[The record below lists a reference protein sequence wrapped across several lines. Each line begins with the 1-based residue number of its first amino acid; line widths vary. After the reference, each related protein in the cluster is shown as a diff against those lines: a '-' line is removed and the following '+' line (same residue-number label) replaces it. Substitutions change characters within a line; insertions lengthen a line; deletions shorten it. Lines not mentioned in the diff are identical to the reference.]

1 MAIVKDN
8 RPTAKDPSRFSKQ
21 HDFDADTDETFDS
34 PHELFDDLRQRCPVA
49 HSNDFDGFWLLTRY
63 EDIANSM
70 ADFSLFSTAVQN
82 VVPRVATAG
91 RRPPLH
97 LDPPEH
103 TPYRR
108 AIAPLFRRERIEYWQ
123 PLVKKM
129 AKDLFRPLVEK
140 GEADICLDF
149 SYHLPIHVLAE
160 FFMIPPDKA
169 SQIRAMGQA
178 FNHALQIKDMAGI
191 QRNSQF
197 LYEVAQEIID
207 DRKANPRDPGSD
219 PTSAL
224 LAARHEGEPL
234 PDDMILGTIRQLL
247 VVGIIA
253 PTTLIGSIAV
263 HFCRHP
269 EHFTLIK
276 QNPDRL
282 NDATEELLRL
292 YAPYRGF
299 ARTPTRDIE
308 IGGRKICEDEPVALS
323 FAAANRDPQVY
334 ARPSEFRLDRDDE
347 PPHIAFGR
355 GPHQCIGAPLA
366 RLMITAAIETFTFEV
381 DGFELAGPTPM
392 TSWPEYGP
400 YSVPVRFITA

>member
-1 MAIVKDN
+1 MAQVKDN
-8 RPTAKDPSRFSKQ
+8 RRKAKNTERFSKV
-21 HDFDADTDETFDS
+21 HDFDAEATETFDS
-34 PHELFDDLRQRCPVA
+34 PHALFDDLRQRCPVA
-49 HSNDFDGFWLLTRY
+49 HSNDLDGFWLLTRY
-63 EDIANSM
+63 QDIADSM
-70 ADFSLFSTAVQN
+70 ADFSMFSTAVQN

-108 AIAPLFRRERIEYWQ
+108 AIAPLFRRVRIEYWD
-123 PLVKKM
+123 PLVREM
-129 AKDLFRPLVEK
+129 AAKLFEPLVQR
-140 GEADICLDF
+140 GEADICQDF

-160 FFMIPPDKA
+160 FFMIPQDKA
-169 SQIRAMGQA
+169 EQIRAMGKA
-178 FNHALQIKDMAGI
+178 FNHALQTKDMEGI

-197 LYEVAQEIID
+197 LYDMAQEIID
-207 DRKANPRDPGSD
+207 DRKINPRDPASD

-224 LAARHEGEPL
+224 LAAREGGEPL
-234 PDDMILGTIRQLL
+234 PDEMILGTIRQLL

-276 QNPDRL
+276 EQPDL
-282 NDATEELLRL
+282 LEAATEEFLRL
-292 YAPYRGF
+292 YTPYRGF

-308 IGGRKICEDEPVALS
+308 IGGKAICEDEPIALA
-323 FAAANRDPQVY
+323 FAAANRDPEVY
-334 ARPSEFRLDRDDE
+334 KNPNEFSLDREDE

-366 RLMITAAIETFTFEV
+366 RLMIQAAIETFTRNV
-381 DGFELAGPTPM
+381 NGFELVGPTPM
-392 TSWPEYGP
+392 TTWPEYGP
-400 YSVPVRFITA
+400 YSVPVKFL

>member
-1 MAIVKDN
+1 MAQVKDN
-8 RPTAKDPSRFSKQ
+8 RRQAKNTERFSQ
-21 HDFDADTDETFDS
+21 VHDFDVDPNETFDS
-34 PHELFDDLRQRCPVA
+34 PHALFDELRQRCPVA
-49 HSNDFDGFWLLTRY
+49 HSNDLEGFWLLTRY
-63 EDIANSM
+63 QDISDSM
-70 ADFSLFSTAVQN
+70 SDFSMFSTAVQN

-108 AIAPLFRRERIEYWQ
+108 AIAPLFRRARIEYWD
-123 PLVKKM
+123 PLVKEM
-129 AKDLFRPLVEK
+129 ADKLFRPLAES
-140 GEADICLDF
+140 GQADICQDF

-160 FFMIPPDKA
+160 FFMIPQEKA
-169 SQIRAMGQA
+169 EQIRAMGKA
-178 FNHALQIKDMAGI
+178 FNHALQTKDMEGI

-197 LYEVAQEIID
+197 LYDMAQEIID
-207 DRKANPRDPGSD
+207 DRKVNPRDPASD

-224 LAARHEGEPL
+224 LAAREDGKPL

-276 QNPDRL
+276 EQPEL
-282 NDATEELLRL
+282 LEAATEEFLRL
-292 YAPYRGF
+292 YTPYRGF

-308 IGGRKICEDEPVALS
+308 IGGKAICEDEPIALA
-323 FAAANRDPQVY
+323 FAAANRDPEVY
-334 ARPSEFRLDRDDE
+334 KNPHEFSLDREDE

-366 RLMITAAIETFTFEV
+366 RLMIQAAIETFTKHV
-381 DGFELAGPTPM
+381 NGFELVGPTPM
-392 TSWPEYGP
+392 TTWPEYGP
-400 YSVPVRFITA
+400 YSVPVKFL

>member
-1 MAIVKDN
+1 MSSVKDN
-8 RPTAKDPSRFSKQ
+8 RPQAKGTERFSKA
-21 HDFDADTDETFDS
+21 HDFDALAEDGFDS
-34 PHELFDDLRQRCPVA
+34 AHELFDDLRGRCPVA
-49 HSNDFDGFWLLTRY
+49 HSNDLDGFWLLTRY

-70 ADFSLFSTAVQN
+70 ADFSMFSTAVQN
-82 VVPRVATAG
+82 VVPKVATAG

-108 AIAPLFRRERIEYWQ
+108 AIAPLFRRERIEYWE
-123 PLVKKM
+123 PLVTEM
-129 AKDLFRPLVEK
+129 ADRLFAPLIEK
-140 GEADICLDF
+140 GEADICRDF

-160 FFMIPPDKA
+160 FFMIPADKA
-169 SQIRAMGQA
+169 EEIRAMGQA
-178 FNHALQIKDMAGI
+178 FNHALQVKDMEGI

-197 LYEVAQEIID
+197 LYDMAQEIID

-269 EHFTLIK
+269 EHFTLLK
-276 QNPDRL
+276 QQQDLLPD
-282 NDATEELLRL
+282 AVEELMRL
-292 YAPYRGF
+292 YTPYRGF

-308 IGGRKICEDEPVALS
+308 IGGKKICEDEPVALS
-323 FAAANRDPQVY
+323 FAAANRDPEVY
-334 ARPSEFRLDRDDE
+334 ENPTEFRLDRTNE

-366 RLMITAAIETFTFEV
+366 RLMIKAALQAFVTHAN
-381 DGFELAGPTPM
+381 GFELAGPTPM

-400 YSVPVRFITA
+400 YSVPVRFI